1 MILYHETYFHDQT
14 THQTPFNQAYKIYH
28 LLIAIMNR
36 SFKSIHAVDPWD
48 IEHRVTGHASYNVS
62 NRLPDF
68 ILCSNNLRPVALA
81 PRFSRSRPA
90 RRSRLSPPSN
100 TVAPARGAKG
110 LLALPAPILYRI
122 VSFITRPCTVSRF
135 CSRWTRRPI
144 YISTLT
150 AFATTSIYLLLSLQ
164 YHIDLPPGFLR
175 RKVKPK
181 QEELLPQSCCE
192 MDPEEANRRIK
203 NMAATERAMEEHEMR
218 AKKYYLGER
227 KYYEGSYTLGQLES
241 ALEERTP
248 KPPRPKPAFPVRQW
262 IQKLPEPYPNQTL
275 RPAQ

>member
-1 MILYHETYFHDQT
+1 
-14 THQTPFNQAYKIYH
+14 
-28 LLIAIMNR
+28 MNK
-36 SFKSIHAVDPWD
+36 SFKSIHELDPWD
-48 IEHRVTGHASYNVS
+48 IEHRVTGHASRNIS
-62 NRLPDF
+62 NCFPNF
-68 ILCSNNLRPVALA
+68 TLCSDNLRPVALA

-100 TVAPARGAKG
+100 TVSPAQGAKG

-135 CSRWTRRPI
+135 CSSWTRRPI

-164 YHIDLPPGFLR
+164 YHIDLPPRFLC

-181 QEELLPQSCCE
+181 QKELLFKSCCE
-192 MDPEEANRRIK
+192 VDPEEANMRIK
-203 NMAATERAMEEHEMR
+203 NMTAKFIAESVMEEHEMKR
-218 AKKYYLGER
+218 NKYYLGEQ

-241 ALEERTP
+241 ALEERMP
-248 KPPRPKPAFPVRQW
+248 RPPRRKPAFPVRQW
-262 IQKLPEPYPNQTL
+262 IQKLPEPYPQPKTL
-275 RPAQ
+275 RPAE